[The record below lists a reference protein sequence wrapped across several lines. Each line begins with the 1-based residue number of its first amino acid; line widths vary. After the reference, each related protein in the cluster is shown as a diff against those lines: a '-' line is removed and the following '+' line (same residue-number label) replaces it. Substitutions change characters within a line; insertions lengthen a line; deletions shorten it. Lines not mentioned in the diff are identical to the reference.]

1 MYGTALAAGTREEAL
16 ASYRRA
22 VELAPGRLIHHV
34 EAGRCLM
41 ELGRRQEARLAFE
54 VGGGWAGRSGG
65 ERWWWAGRG
74 GLGPGQRYAAVRC
87 RCRRCSSLQHCRP
100 RSCSTHP
107 SARGRPACGRGGVPP
122 PTRTIG
128 PTTAAHRCAPLLLLQ
143 AAQAC
148 ADEDINSWHTRMDAE
163 RFLAHLDRRP
173 YRMPSLVPPHAQQQ
187 PAPAA
192 SVSTAAMLSGQVHD
206 DILAEARGRVAHAQ
220 QQDSAAA
227 A

>member
-1 MYGTALAAGTREEAL
+1 MWE
-16 ASYRRA
+16 
-22 VELAPGRLIHHV
+22 
-34 EAGRCLM
+34 
-41 ELGRRQEARLAFE
+41 
-54 VGGGWAGRSGG
+54 GGG
-65 ERWWWAGRG
+65 
-74 GLGPGQRYAAVRC
+74 
-87 RCRRCSSLQHCRP
+87 
-100 RSCSTHP
+100 
-107 SARGRPACGRGGVPP
+107 PP